1 MLNLGGRH
9 GGKGAGVAAFD
20 CNTGKLIWHATDHE
34 GSYASQ
40 SKQNFKEETQQSSSL
55 VKVLLGPHLGS

>member
-20 CNTGKLIWHATDHE
+20 CNTGKLIMLLIMKA
-34 GSYASQ
+34 AMLFNQ
-40 SKQNFKEETQQSSSL
+40 SKTSRKRHSSL
-55 VKVLLGPHLGS
+55 FTVKVLLGPGIWEVG